1 MAKYL
6 TKEGLGNILNTV
18 VGMKPK
24 TLPARLE
31 KNDIVIHQN
40 RLYKYKGDPKQVS
53 LVSESEFKKA
63 GLRFMGEDYKVVL
76 LNDILELYKWMY
88 QSGLNGHKLG
98 DDWGERPDFYYVRS
112 KNTGESPLYRTY
124 YMTTLRE
131 SKLKDN
137 FIFNYYKLNKFSDI
151 FNFPIK
157 LTLYESRGE
166 DIILNSIEEEEKVMN
181 NKNNR
186 YKTFSI
192 HQLFRDNTIND
203 NGKFGSKLKEE
214 YLKIYENFNEFEKFQ
229 KVLKENENKMTFF
242 PVEKIRPSTYE
253 IPMIS
258 LKFVNKNGFKIKT
271 EDDRFVFGVYQKY
284 MKVSNK
290 IKTWENFKNGLFT
303 TEREDFNTSEDHG
316 SDYQTML
323 IAKDILPK
331 WYERERFF
339 LPYFM
344 DIIAND
350 SANNTAK
357 ELNEE
362 HNKYG
367 VFIQGKEDGE
377 YTLSFKVC
385 MSTRDQHEEYT
396 NGTEG
401 WGDQYAFS
409 PTRNTVR
416 QENLTYVMWKKN
428 DLISFEL
435 NWKVENGTAKD
446 WKLKLLD
453 ENKRNTQGLD
463 NFMKWIQ
470 VETSENYLFLQLF
483 YAVYSCDDSGSWN
496 EWQFAHIL
504 PPFNLE
510 FKGE

>member
-31 KNDIVIHQN
+31 KNDIVLYQN
-40 RLYKYKGDPKQVS
+40 RLYKYKGEPKQVS
-53 LVSESEFKKA
+53 IVSESEFKKA

-88 QSGLNGHKLG
+88 QSGLNGHKLEN
-98 DDWGERPDFYYVRS
+98 DWGERPDFYYVTSGNEYETPYFSIYYRQI
-112 KNTGESPLYRTY
+112 LYGGVDDFFRFF
-124 YMTTLRE
+124 E
-131 SKLKDN
+131 V
-137 FIFNYYKLNKFSDI
+137 NKFSDV

-157 LTLYESRGE
+157 LTFIYSSEKI
-166 DIILNSIEEEEKVMN
+166 IILNSIEEEEKLIN
-181 NKNNR
+181 
-186 YKTFSI
+186 YKYNGFENLSI
-192 HQLFRDNTIND
+192 GSLFRDNTINE
-203 NGKFGSKLKEE
+203 NGKVGSKIKEE
-214 YLKIYENFNEFEKFQ
+214 YLKIYENFNEFEKLQ
-229 KVLKENENKMTFF
+229 KVLKENENKTTFF
-242 PVEKIRPSTYE
+242 PVKKIRPSTYE

-284 MKVSNK
+284 IKVSNK
-290 IKTWENFKNGLFT
+290 IETWENFKNGLFT
-303 TEREDFNTSEDHG
+303 IKREDFNTSEGHG
-316 SDYQTML
+316 PDYRTIL
-323 IAKDILPK
+323 TVKDILPRRYVSK
-331 WYERERFF
+331 RFF
-339 LPYFM
+339 LPHFI
-344 DIIAND
+344 DASTND
-350 SANNTAK
+350 TAK

-377 YTLSFKVC
+377 YRLSFKVC
-385 MSTRDQHEEYT
+385 MSTRDQHEEFT

-409 PTRNTVR
+409 PTRNQVR
-416 QENLTYVMWKKN
+416 QENLTYVMWQKN
-428 DLISFEL
+428 YLISFEL

-483 YAVYSCDDSGSWN
+483 YAVYSYDDSGSWN